1 MRPAGEARA
10 RVAIAYQGEPGAFSE
25 LAILDA
31 WGSTARAVPHAEF
44 ADVVRAVAQGRVD
57 FGLLPVENSIAG
69 RVASSLAAIDGSSLH
84 VVGSLEHPIRLCL
97 LAPAGATIDSLRS
110 VESHPVALA
119 QCGEFLR
126 AHPRLEARPVF
137 DTAGAARMVAA
148 AHDVSRAAIASS
160 RAAELHALTI
170 VRAGIEDHAGNV
182 TRFAVLSRDA
192 ATRPSALDSTR
203 PGVMLDA

>member
-1 MRPAGEARA
+1 MTRAGEARA

-25 LAILDA
+25 LAILDR
-31 WGSTARAVPHAEF
+31 WGSMARPVPYAEF
-44 ADVVRAVAQGRVD
+44 AEVVSAVSGGRVD

-84 VVGSLEHPIRLCL
+84 VVGSIERPIRLCL

-119 QCGEFLR
+119 QCGAFLR
-126 AHPRLEARPVF
+126 AHPRLEARPAF

-148 AHDVSRAAIASS
+148 ARDASRGAIASA

-192 ATRPSALDSTR
+192 ARRPSALDSAV
-203 PGVMLDA
+203 PGVMLDT